1 MRYAYFP
8 GCSLK
13 ATAIE
18 YDMSTRAVA
27 KRVGLELWEIPEW
40 NCCGA
45 TPAHS
50 SDKLLSIALAARSM
64 AIAEREGLDVALPCA
79 ACFSRMRVAERA
91 VREDT
96 ALRDEVA
103 EAIGMDYKATN
114 RARALVDVFVNGVG
128 LARIRSQ
135 VTHPL
140 TGFRVACYYGCLLVK
155 PPELAGLGDPEYPTA
170 MDDLIATLGATNID
184 WPHKTECC
192 GASLAI
198 PRVDV
203 VVKLV
208 GEILDSAIEN
218 GANCIATACPLCQMN
233 LDMRQRDAGKVYR
246 TGSGIPVFY
255 FTELMG
261 LAFGV
266 EAGRLGVKKHCVDTS
281 RFLRETLMVT
291 SMVTP

>member
-18 YDMSTRAVA
+18 YDMSTRAIAEKLGV
-27 KRVGLELWEIPEW
+27 ELWEIPEW

-50 SDKLLSIALAARSM
+50 SDTLLSIALAARSM
-64 AIAEREGLDVALPCA
+64 AIAEREGLDVVLPCA
-79 ACFSRMRVAERA
+79 ACFSRMRAAENA
-91 VREDT
+91 VREDGT
-96 ALRDEVA
+96 LRNEVA
-103 EAIGMDYKATN
+103 RTIGMDYRATN
-114 RARALVDVFVNGVG
+114 RARALVDAFVNGVG
-128 LARIRSQ
+128 LSRIRSQ

-140 TGFRVACYYGCLLVK
+140 AGFRVACYYGCLLVK
-155 PPELAGLGDPEYPTA
+155 PPEVAGLGDPEYPIV
-170 MDDLIATLGATNID
+170 MDELVEALGATSID
-184 WPHKTECC
+184 WALKTECC

-198 PRVDV
+198 PRADI

-208 GEILDSAIEN
+208 GEILDSAIEG

-233 LDMRQRDAGKVYR
+233 LDMRQVQAGRKR
-246 TGSGIPVFY
+246 GTSLNIPVFY

-261 LAFGV
+261 LAFGI
-266 EAGRLGVKKHCVDTS
+266 EAGRLGVKKHCVNAS
-281 RFLRETLMVT
+281 RFLKETLMVAR
-291 SMVTP
+291 